1 MKKLTKYKV
10 TFLTGKKMKF
20 NARSRNHAHGLASQY
35 GLVSKVED
43 CTSWLLSLSVYGG
56 LAALGYA
63 FFRVLA
69 GQLGG

>member
-1 MKKLTKYKV
+1 MKMNKYKV
-10 TFLTGKKMKF
+10 TFLNGKKMKF
-20 NARSRNHAHGLASQY
+20 NARSRNHAQGLASQH
-35 GLVSKVED
+35 GLVSKVEE
-43 CTSWLLSLSVYGG
+43 CANWLLSLSVYGG

>member
-1 MKKLTKYKV
+1 
-10 TFLTGKKMKF
+10 MKF
-20 NARSRNHAHGLASQY
+20 NARSRNHAQGLASQH

-43 CTSWLLSLSVYGG
+43 CTGWLLGLSVYGG

-69 GQLGG
+69 G